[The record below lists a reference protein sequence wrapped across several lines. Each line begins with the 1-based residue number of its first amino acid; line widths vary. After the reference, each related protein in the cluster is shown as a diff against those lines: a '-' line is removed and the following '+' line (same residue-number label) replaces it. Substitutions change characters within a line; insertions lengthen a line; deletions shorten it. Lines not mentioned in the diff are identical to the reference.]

1 MADLLPLSRR
11 GLLALLPLLTARC
24 AEGPAAPACAT
35 AAPNPV
41 PVAVSESLPF
51 VAMTVNG
58 WPVTALLDTGAE
70 RTLVA
75 ETLLPALGLPIDP
88 RRRAFQSGATGVTA
102 ARPLATLPRV
112 GLGAA
117 SFRNLEV
124 GVVDPPGMR
133 GPDGNSPQIVLGA
146 DILALHDLDLDLPN
160 LRVTLLPGRRCGAA
174 NPALPGPSYDLRGR
188 VERKRVVVP
197 ILINGRPG
205 EAVLDTGANVHHL
218 ARESAAAFGITE
230 AMLAAAPQRR
240 VRGINN
246 VVESLALVTIENIGI
261 GPDRLRN
268 VPALV
273 GARLLGD
280 MVIGT
285 PWLGFRRMQISYAD
299 GSVRVLA
306 PAGAGG

>member
-11 GLLALLPLLTARC
+11 GLLALLPLLGARC
-24 AEGPAAPACAT
+24 AEGPEAPACGT

-41 PVAVSESLPF
+41 PIAVSEYLPF
-51 VAMTVNG
+51 VQMSVNG

-75 ETLLPALGLPIDP
+75 ETLLPALGLPVDP

-102 ARPLATLPRV
+102 ARPIATLPRV
-112 GLGAA
+112 GLGGA

-133 GPDGNSPQIVLGA
+133 APDGNSPQIVLGA
-146 DILALHDLDLDLPN
+146 DILALYDLDLDLPN
-160 LRVTLLPGRRCGAA
+160 RRVTLLPGRRCGVP
-174 NPALPGPSYDLRGR
+174 NPLLPGPTYELRGR

-197 ILINGRPG
+197 IAINGRPG
-205 EAVLDTGANVHHL
+205 EAVLDTGANVMHL
-218 ARESAAAFGITE
+218 PRNRAAAFGITE

-246 VVESLALVTIENIGI
+246 AVENLALVTIESIGI
-261 GPDRLRN
+261 GPETLRN
-268 VPALV
+268 VQTLV
-273 GARLLGD
+273 GEPLLGD

-306 PAGAGG
+306 PPGT